1 MIDLLLLEASM
12 NNMSS
17 HIEADTNVSRLKSYL
32 RKIPFLVRILIVLC
46 IIVVLFIVLFPPKQE
61 PLPEEFVRAREEAAL
76 VSKKIVQLT
85 SVTNQKI
92 KEIQVSRVAEDG
104 GRALQLVKEAKDDN
118 AEAYNNAFE
127 LSRHLQKLAESLAD
141 FSSFR
146 TQRLAYEAVAVE
158 LSLVSE
164 FITYTQNLNV
174 FLDGLQRAIER
185 KTLAEKG
192 TILKSLSDVNKN
204 ANKINKLNEEFL
216 GKMRKFDSSF

>member
-1 MIDLLLLEASM
+1 MIDLLLLEARM

>member
-1 MIDLLLLEASM
+1 M